1 MGTEGSLL
9 CLRGPGVATVREAG
23 EWGGGGGGPEFGR
36 GPKMGNWETISRDFG
51 QEIFV
56 ANLGQFRP
64 PYFTLSIKPQDFS
77 VFHGFP
83 SPQQPGPG

>member
-1 MGTEGSLL
+1 MRVPCSTFEDLGLL
-9 CLRGPGVATVREAG
+9 RCREAG
-23 EWGGGGGGPEFGR
+23 GVGGWEVEGPEFGR